1 MAICR
6 KATVNDLRVDV
17 SCTHLDPEY
26 VLNNNGTHV
35 WWAEEKKK
43 KRLMPNS
50 SLKVIS
56 RQEGYKTDDKGNFVK
71 AIDNVQ
77 PVIIIW

>member
-17 SCTHLDPEY
+17 CCTHLDPEY

-43 KRLMPNS
+43 K
-50 SLKVIS
+50 
-56 RQEGYKTDDKGNFVK
+56 KTNAKFQFKGDK
-71 AIDNVQ
+71 
-77 PVIIIW
+77 

>member
-1 MAICR
+1 MVGR
-6 KATVNDLRVDV
+6 
-17 SCTHLDPEY
+17 
-26 VLNNNGTHV
+26 G
-35 WWAEEKKK
+35 KKK
-43 KRLMPNS
+43 ILMPNS

-77 PVIIIW
+77 PVIITW

>member
-17 SCTHLDPEY
+17 CCTHLDPEY

-35 WWAEEKKK
+35 WWAEEKKRMEK
-43 KRLMPNS
+43 SLFLLMIIP
-50 SLKVIS
+50 
-56 RQEGYKTDDKGNFVK
+56 T
-71 AIDNVQ
+71 VQ
-77 PVIIIW
+77 FHF

>member
-1 MAICR
+1 MTLMCAAHTWI
-6 KATVNDLRVDV
+6 
-17 SCTHLDPEY
+17 
-26 VLNNNGTHV
+26 LNTCSIMEHTCSRQRGG
-35 WWAEEKKK
+35 K

-77 PVIIIW
+77 PLIITW